1 MAESAGVGAAVRL
14 GNALWSG
21 LAAFARPELANMATD
36 GSLQPDVRAAAA
48 HELAAWHLDRGEL
61 DDADRWYG
69 QLDTDLIEHAVVVAC
84 IDNRLGRLEAATAR
98 LDDWVQRRPADPHL
112 RLHLANQFT
121 GTPDAD
127 QRRNQLFN
135 GVLVAGGVAPIAA
148 WRIETGAL
156 VLDVDPAVLVAT
168 EDGPLVT
175 VIMPAFDAATTIA
188 NSLASVQAQTH
199 RRLQII
205 VVDDASSDGTAD
217 VVRQLAA
224 ADDRIVLVRAERNG
238 GAYAARNL
246 ALRRADGA
254 FVTVHDADDW
264 MHPQRIARQVE
275 HLEQHA
281 EVPGNATHW
290 VRVDRNLGFHPHG
303 RHPYKVVGK
312 STASLMVRRE
322 LFGVI
327 GPWDE
332 VARGAADFE
341 LLKRLEARFGPV
353 QHLSRH
359 LPLAVS
365 LRAPGSLTGSSATGI
380 GSLWHVNG
388 VRRQYLD
395 GFTAWH
401 RERSFP
407 AGLPFDPWSSARRF
421 QVPSLL
427 SGAPAHSE
435 IGVVVA
441 ADLSA
446 ASPMVTAA
454 LARLSGVG
462 AGDRSVALLH
472 EPNSLEALD
481 HPLDPAVIDVLTD
494 GRTRLLSSGE
504 TVRCRELI
512 RLGSGVIGGR
522 LDGRP
527 DVVVDP
533 MVG

>member
-1 MAESAGVGAAVRL
+1 MGVAVSL
-14 GNALWSG
+14 GNALWFG
-21 LAAFARPELANMATD
+21 LAAFARPELANMAAD
-36 GSLQPDVRAAAA
+36 GSLEPAVRAAAA
-48 HELAAWHLDRGEL
+48 HELAAWHLERGEP

-69 QLDTDLIEHAVVVAC
+69 ELDTDLIEHAVVAAC
-84 IDNRLGRLEAATAR
+84 IDNRLGRLDVATAR
-98 LDDWVQRRPADPHL
+98 LDTWVQRRPADPHL
-112 RLHLANQFT
+112 RLHLANQFA
-121 GTPDAD
+121 GTPDAE

-135 GVLVAGGVAPIAA
+135 DVLVAGGVAPIAA
-148 WRIETGAL
+148 WRIETGPL
-156 VLDVDPAVLVAT
+156 VLDVDPVALVAGD
-168 EDGPLVT
+168 DGPLVT
-175 VIMPAFDAATTIA
+175 VIMPAFDAAATIA
-188 NSLASVQAQTH
+188 DSLGSVQAQTH

-205 VVDDASSDGTAD
+205 VVDDASTDGTAE
-217 VVRQLAA
+217 VVGELAA

-264 MHPQRIARQVE
+264 MHPQRIVRQVE
-275 HLEQHA
+275 HLQQHPD
-281 EVPGNATHW
+281 VPANVSHL
-290 VRVDRNLGFHPHG
+290 VRVDRNLGFCPHG
-303 RHPYKVVGK
+303 RHPYRIVGK
-312 STASLMVRRE
+312 SIASLMARRE

-353 QHLSRH
+353 HNLSRH

-395 GFTAWH
+395 AFTAWH
-401 RERSFP
+401 REDNFP
-407 AGLPFDPWSSARRF
+407 SNLPFDPWSSSRRF

-435 IGVVVA
+435 TGVVVA

-446 ASPMVTAA
+446 ASPMVTAV
-454 LARLSGVG
+454 LARLSEAG
-462 AGDRSVALLH
+462 AGERSVALLH

-481 HPLDPAVIDVLTD
+481 RPLDPAVIDVLTD